1 MAVTLQIRRGTAAQ
15 WASAN
20 TVLAAG
26 EMGYET
32 DSGYLKVGDGST
44 VWNSL
49 DYSVEGSTSDIS
61 VTTNSP
67 SGNGALTYTASTQ
80 TFTFTPADSSNKIGY
95 ADLSIGSNASASG
108 TGGVAYNNSTGE
120 FTYTPPDIAAEETL
134 TSLSIN
140 ANVLTYTDEAGAATQ
155 INLSNY
161 LDDTNLARLVSGSL
175 NGSTGIATFTRDDNS
190 TFTVDFSPLLDDT
203 DTNDY
208 VDSVAFSGGT
218 LTLGRTGSLADLT
231 VSLDG
236 RYIQTETDPVFSA
249 STAAN
254 IANGTGFLKNN
265 GSGTWTYDNN
275 TYLTEVSGA
284 VTGALIPD
292 ANEQYD
298 IGSSSYRFK
307 DLYLSGNT
315 IYLGTSTISAG
326 SGGIVELPAGSTIG
340 GGALST
346 FSGSFADLTSKP
358 TTVAGYGITDTVDS
372 VNITSVQDGQALIYD
387 SSASEWVNGT
397 NGNDVYIIDGGV
409 ANTVYT
415 NGDLVLDGGSA

>member
-1 MAVTLQIRRGTAAQ
+1 MAVKLQIRRGTAAQ
-15 WASAN
+15 WVSAN
-20 TVLAAG
+20 TVLAEG
-26 EMGYET
+26 ELGLET
-32 DSGYLKVGDGST
+32 DTGFIKVGDGST
-44 VWNSL
+44 AWSSVP
-49 DYSVEGSTSDIS
+49 YSVEGSVGALS
-61 VTTNSP
+61 VTTNAP
-67 SGNGALTYTASTQ
+67 SGNGALTYTASTK
-80 TFTFTPADSSNKIGY
+80 TFTFTPADSSDKIEY
-95 ADLSIGSNASASG
+95 TDLSVGANASASG
-108 TGGVAYNNSTGE
+108 SGGIAYNNTNGV
-120 FTYTPPDIAAEETL
+120 FTYTPPDFASQETL

-140 ANVLTYTDEAGAATQ
+140 ANVLTYTDEDGTATQ
-155 INLSNY
+155 IDLSNY
-161 LDDTNLARLVSGSL
+161 LDDTNLARLVSGTL
-175 NGSTGIATFTRDDNS
+175 DGNTGIATFSRDDAS
-190 TFTVDFSPLLDDT
+190 TFTVDFSDLLDDT
-203 DTNDY
+203 NNY
-208 VDSVAFSGGT
+208 VDTVGFAGGT
-218 LTLGRTGSLADLT
+218 LTLGRTGTLPDLT

-236 RYIQTETDPVFSA
+236 RYILSSSTVSNITD
-249 STAAN
+249 
-254 IANGTGFLKNN
+254 GTGFLKNN

-298 IGSSSYRFK
+298 IGSSSYRFR

-326 SGGIVELPAGSTIG
+326 AGGIVELPTGSTIG
-340 GGALST
+340 GSDLST
-346 FSGSFADLTSKP
+346 FSGNFADLTNKP

-387 SSASEWVNGT
+387 SAASEWVNGT